1 MSTSETVIAV
11 ENLSKHYG
19 SVAAVEN
26 LSFSVQRGEI
36 FGVVGPNG
44 AGKTTTVECLT
55 GLRRADQGQIRVLG
69 FDPRSAEREL
79 RRRVGVQ
86 LQQAALPDDI
96 LVWEAIDLFAS
107 FYPAPV
113 DWRALLETW
122 GLTEKARARFNTLSG
137 GQKQRLFIALAL
149 VNDPEL
155 VILDE
160 LTTGLDPQAR
170 RATWELVERLRDDG
184 KTVLLVTH
192 FMDEAE
198 RLCDRVAV
206 IDRGRLVALDTPR
219 ALIHAVHAEARVRF
233 SDPEHRDWSA
243 LRGLAGVH
251 SIERRNGE
259 VIVSGAGGLLLNVAS
274 ALNEHGY
281 QPADLRTEQVTLE
294 DAFLAL
300 TGRAI
305 REND

>member
-1 MSTSETVIAV
+1 MQKTETVIAV

-19 SVAAVEN
+19 SVTAVEN

-69 FDPRSAEREL
+69 LDPRTAEREL

-96 LVWEAIDLFAS
+96 LVWEALDLFAS

-122 GLTEKARARFNTLSG
+122 GLAEKARARFNTLSG

-149 VNDPEL
+149 VNNPEL

-206 IDRGRLVALDTPR
+206 IDRGHLVALDSPR
-219 ALIHAVHAEARVRF
+219 ALIRAVHAEARVRF
-233 SDPEHRDWSA
+233 SDPEHRDWSS

-251 SIERRNGE
+251 SIERRNGD
-259 VIVSGAGGLLLNVAS
+259 VIVSGAGGLLLSVAS
-274 ALNEHGY
+274 ALNERGY

-300 TGRAI
+300 TGHAI